1 MTGEPCVRKTAMS
14 KATHRPATTVV
25 WLVAVLG
32 AGAVLISPITPAALL
47 VELVGVVICLVAS
60 ALLAA
65 MFFRR

>member
-1 MTGEPCVRKTAMS
+1 MS

-47 VELVGVVICLVAS
+47 VELVGVVTCLVAS
-60 ALLAA
+60 AVLAA